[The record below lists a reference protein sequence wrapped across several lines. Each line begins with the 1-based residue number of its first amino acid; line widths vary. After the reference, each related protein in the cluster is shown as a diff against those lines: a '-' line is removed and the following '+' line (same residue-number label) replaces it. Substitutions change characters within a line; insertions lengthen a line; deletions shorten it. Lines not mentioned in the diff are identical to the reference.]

1 MFKKI
6 VVPLDGSLLAEQA
19 LSFLPRFVSPLQTH
33 IDLVCVVQ
41 PWVYAL
47 GMSEATPISVI
58 NDLHE
63 NWKAYLH
70 QQEIFLQGLGYTVQS
85 HVLEGD
91 IAAEILALAA
101 NKNAD
106 LIVMSTHGRSGFR
119 RLALGSV
126 AERVLHN
133 ATIPLLLVREGAAL
147 HTTNPIEHLLV
158 PLDGSSF
165 AERSI
170 PLAVELSTQTGATL
184 TMLRVVQDLDA
195 QNKQIIF
202 KSEEAAEEAVTQWK
216 LLATRYL
223 DELAK
228 GIKAEGVKV
237 SSMVLSGDPEN
248 LIGTLGET
256 LPADLI
262 VMSTHGRSGVSRWV
276 YGSVANK
283 VLRTASCPVLL
294 VRNEVDEL

>member
-1 MFKKI
+1 MFKKV

-47 GMSEATPISVI
+47 GMSEATPVSVI

-63 NWKAYLH
+63 NWQAYLH

-202 KSEEAAEEAVTQWK
+202 KSEEAAEEAVNQWK

-248 LIGTLGET
+248 LIGTIAET

>member
-106 LIVMSTHGRSGFR
+106 LIVMSTHGRSGLR

-248 LIGTLGET
+248 LIGTIAET

>member
-19 LSFLPRFVSPLQTH
+19 LSFLPRFASPLQTH

-248 LIGTLGET
+248 LIGTIAET

>member
-1 MFKKI
+1 MFKKV

-63 NWKAYLH
+63 NWQAYLH

-202 KSEEAAEEAVTQWK
+202 KSEEAAEEAVNQWK

-248 LIGTLGET
+248 LIGTIAET

>member
-63 NWKAYLH
+63 NWQAYLH

-248 LIGTLGET
+248 LIGTIAET

>member
-1 MFKKI
+1 M
-6 VVPLDGSLLAEQA
+6 
-19 LSFLPRFVSPLQTH
+19 
-33 IDLVCVVQ
+33 Q

-63 NWKAYLH
+63 NWQAYLH

-184 TMLRVVQDLDA
+184 TMLRVVQDLDV

-248 LIGTLGET
+248 LIGTIAET

>member
-6 VVPLDGSLLAEQA
+6 VIPLDGSLLAEQA

-47 GMSEATPISVI
+47 GMSEATPVSVI

-63 NWKAYLH
+63 NWQAYLH

-202 KSEEAAEEAVTQWK
+202 KSEEAAEEAVNQWK

-248 LIGTLGET
+248 LIGTIAET

>member
-1 MFKKI
+1 MFKKV

-47 GMSEATPISVI
+47 GMSEATPVSVI

-63 NWKAYLH
+63 NWQAYLH

-202 KSEEAAEEAVTQWK
+202 KSEEAAEEAVNQWK

-248 LIGTLGET
+248 LIGTIAET

-283 VLRTASCPVLL
+283 VLRTASCPVML

>member
-6 VVPLDGSLLAEQA
+6 VIPLDGSLLAEQA

-47 GMSEATPISVI
+47 GMSEATPVSVI

-63 NWKAYLH
+63 NWQAYLH

-248 LIGTLGET
+248 LIGTIAET

>member
-1 MFKKI
+1 MFKKV

-228 GIKAEGVKV
+228 DIKAEGVKV

>member
-147 HTTNPIEHLLV
+147 QTTNPIEHLLV

-248 LIGTLGET
+248 LIGTIAET

>member
-63 NWKAYLH
+63 NWQAYLH

-126 AERVLHN
+126 AERVLQN

-147 HTTNPIEHLLV
+147 QTTNPIEHLLV

-184 TMLRVVQDLDA
+184 TMLRVVQDLDV

-248 LIGTLGET
+248 LIGTIAET

-283 VLRTASCPVLL
+283 VLRTVSCPVLL

>member
-19 LSFLPRFVSPLQTH
+19 LSFLPRFASPLQTH

-63 NWKAYLH
+63 NWQAYLH

-248 LIGTLGET
+248 LIGTIAET

>member
-1 MFKKI
+1 MFKKV

-63 NWKAYLH
+63 NWQAYLH

-248 LIGTLGET
+248 LIGTIAET

-276 YGSVANK
+276 YGRVANK

>member
-19 LSFLPRFVSPLQTH
+19 LSFLPRFASPLQTH

-85 HVLEGD
+85 HVLDGD
-91 IAAEILALAA
+91 IAAEILALAV
-101 NKNAD
+101 KENAD
-106 LIVMSTHGRSGFR
+106 LIVMSTHGRSGFG

-126 AERVLHN
+126 AERVLQH

-147 HTTNPIEHLLV
+147 QTTNPIEHLLI
-158 PLDGSSF
+158 PLDGSRF

-170 PLAVELSTQTGATL
+170 QIAVELSKQTDATL
-184 TMLRVVQDLDA
+184 TMLRVVQEIDS
-195 QNKQIIF
+195 QNKRILF
-202 KSEEAAEEAVTQWK
+202 KDEQTAEETVTQWK

-228 GIKAEGVKV
+228 GIKSEGVKV
-237 SSMVLSGDPEN
+237 SSMVLSGEPEN
-248 LIGTLGET
+248 LIGTTAET

-283 VLRTASCPVLL
+283 VLRTVSCPVLL

>member
-6 VVPLDGSLLAEQA
+6 VIPLDGSLLAEQA

-63 NWKAYLH
+63 NWQAYLH

-126 AERVLHN
+126 AERVLQN

-147 HTTNPIEHLLV
+147 QTTNPIDHLLV

-248 LIGTLGET
+248 LIGTIAET

>member
-126 AERVLHN
+126 AERVLQN

-147 HTTNPIEHLLV
+147 QTTNPIEHLLV

-216 LLATRYL
+216 SLATRYL

-228 GIKAEGVKV
+228 GIEAEGVKV
-237 SSMVLSGDPEN
+237 SSVVLCGDPDK
-248 LIGTLGET
+248 LIGSKAEA

-262 VMSTHGRSGVSRWV
+262 IMSTHGRSGVSRWV

-283 VLRTASCPVLL
+283 VLRTATCPVLL

>member
-85 HVLEGD
+85 HLLEGD

-248 LIGTLGET
+248 LIGTIAET

-283 VLRTASCPVLL
+283 VLRTATCPVLL

>member
-6 VVPLDGSLLAEQA
+6 VIPLDGSLLAEQA

-63 NWKAYLH
+63 NWQAYLH

-248 LIGTLGET
+248 LIGTIAET

>member
-19 LSFLPRFVSPLQTH
+19 LSFLPRFASPLQTH

-63 NWKAYLH
+63 NWQAYLH

-237 SSMVLSGDPEN
+237 SSMVLSGEPEN
-248 LIGTLGET
+248 LIGTTAET

-283 VLRTASCPVLL
+283 VLRTVSCPVLL

>member
-248 LIGTLGET
+248 LIGTIAET

>member
-6 VVPLDGSLLAEQA
+6 VIPLDGSLLAEQA

-248 LIGTLGET
+248 LIGTIAET

>member
-63 NWKAYLH
+63 NWQAYLH

-202 KSEEAAEEAVTQWK
+202 KSEEAAEEAVNQWK

-248 LIGTLGET
+248 LIGTIAET

>member
-6 VVPLDGSLLAEQA
+6 VIPLDGSLLAEQA

-47 GMSEATPISVI
+47 GMSEATPVSVI

-63 NWKAYLH
+63 NWQAYLN
-70 QQEIFLQGLGYTVQS
+70 QQKVFLEGLGYTVQP
-85 HVLEGD
+85 HVLDGD

-101 NKNAD
+101 KENAD

-248 LIGTLGET
+248 LIGTIAET

>member
-248 LIGTLGET
+248 LIGTIAET

-283 VLRTASCPVLL
+283 VLRTATCPVLL

>member
-6 VVPLDGSLLAEQA
+6 VIPLDGSLLAEQA

-63 NWKAYLH
+63 NWQAYLH

-248 LIGTLGET
+248 LIGTIAET

-283 VLRTASCPVLL
+283 VLRTATCPVLL